1 MRGSRNLNSE
11 RIPGKTALAQAL
23 RKCQFTDSEP
33 WEPWKPESSAVPVV
47 ESSGHSDRVSG
58 EQEETEKL
66 FQNSRK
72 CSLGPGFQPR

>member
-1 MRGSRNLNSE
+1 MRGSRNVNSE
-11 RIPGKTALAQAL
+11 RIPGKTALTRDL
-23 RKCQFTDSEP
+23 RKCQFADSEP
-33 WEPWKPESSAVPVV
+33 WETWKLESSTVHVV
-47 ESSGHSDRVSG
+47 ESSGHSDRISG